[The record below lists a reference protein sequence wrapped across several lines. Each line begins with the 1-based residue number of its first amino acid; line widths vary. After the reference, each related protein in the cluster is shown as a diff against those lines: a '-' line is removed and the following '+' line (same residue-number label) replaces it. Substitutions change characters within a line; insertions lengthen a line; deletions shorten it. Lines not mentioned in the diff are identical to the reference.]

1 MAERRGVSGRASATP
16 RHRLLYGWDIED
28 EQIELA
34 LLPPSSRVLAAAGAG
49 ELVAHL
55 AAAGH
60 EVVAVTANREQL
72 EYARRRSA
80 GGPFEAGSAE
90 RVLDAGRR
98 LIRAASPAWQR
109 RRVRSLLTN
118 ASPQRVQQQWRQ
130 RFDNRTFR
138 SVLHATM
145 APAGMLAAA
154 IQRDFST
161 VLPAHFTDTVRAR
174 LDARLG
180 IHPSP
185 GNRFAWRLLAGEDPP
200 GYAPPVAPDGA
211 IDFVLSDALS
221 HLEAAAPASF
231 DAVTLSNVA
240 DGTRADLVERL
251 GRAARHAV
259 VPGGPIIV
267 RSFAPTADARASALA
282 DDDRSL
288 VWGGIHVQ
296 R

>member
-1 MAERRGVSGRASATP
+1 MPVRRGLSGRASATP
-16 RHRLLYGWDIED
+16 RHRLLHGWDIED

-34 LLPPSSRVLAAAGAG
+34 LLPPGSRVLAAASAG
-49 ELVAHL
+49 ELIAHL

-60 EVVAVTANREQL
+60 SVVAVTANREQL

-80 GGPFEAGSAE
+80 GGPFEVGSAE
-90 RVLDAGRR
+90 RVLDVGRT

-109 RRVRSLLTN
+109 RRVRSLLTD
-118 ASPQRVQQQWRQ
+118 ASPRRVQHQWRQ

-174 LDARLG
+174 IDVRLG
-180 IHPSP
+180 MHPSP

-211 IDFVLSDALS
+211 IEFALSDALS
-221 HLEAAAPASF
+221 HLESAAPASY

-240 DGTRADLVERL
+240 DGTRADVVERL
-251 GRAARHAV
+251 GRAARRAV

-282 DDDRSL
+282 DEDRSL
-288 VWGGIHVQ
+288 IWGGIHVQ
-296 R
+296 Q

>member
-1 MAERRGVSGRASATP
+1 MPERRGLAGRASATP

-60 EVVAVTANREQL
+60 RVVAVTANREQL
-72 EYARRRSA
+72 EYARRRSS
-80 GGPFEAGSAE
+80 GGPFEAGSIE

-98 LIRAASPAWQR
+98 LIRAASPAWSR
-109 RRVRSLLTN
+109 RRVRGLLSD
-118 ASPQRVQQQWRQ
+118 ASPARVQQQWRQ

-138 SVLHATM
+138 NVLHATM

-154 IQRDFST
+154 VQRDFST
-161 VLPAHFTDTVRAR
+161 ALPAHFTDTVRAR

-180 IHPSP
+180 MHPSP

-200 GYAPPVAPDGA
+200 GYVPPVAPAGA
-211 IDFVLSDALS
+211 IDFVLADALT
-221 HLEAAAPASF
+221 HLEAAPPASY

-259 VPGGPIIV
+259 VPGGPIVV
-267 RSFAPTADARASALA
+267 RSFAATTDARASALA
-282 DDDRSL
+282 DEDRSL

>member
-1 MAERRGVSGRASATP
+1 MPAARGVAGRASATP
-16 RHRLLYGWDIED
+16 RHRLLHGWDIED

-34 LLPPSSRVLAAAGAG
+34 LLAPGSRVLAAAGAG

-72 EYARRRSA
+72 EYARRRSS
-80 GGPFEAGSAE
+80 GGAFESGSAE
-90 RVLDAGRR
+90 RVLEAGRS

-109 RRVRSLLTN
+109 RRVRSLLSD
-118 ASPQRVQQQWRQ
+118 ASPQRVQQQWRKA
-130 RFDNRTFR
+130 FDNRTFR

-154 IQRDFST
+154 VQRDFST
-161 VLPAHFTDTVRAR
+161 ALPAHFTDTVRGR
-174 LDARLG
+174 IDARLG
-180 IHPSP
+180 MHPSP

-200 GYAPPVAPDGA
+200 GYAPPVAPEGSIA
-211 IDFVLSDALS
+211 FVLADALS
-221 HLEAAAPASF
+221 HLEAVGAASY

-251 GRAARHAV
+251 GRAARRAT
-259 VPGGPIIV
+259 VPGGPIVV
-267 RSFAPTADARASALA
+267 RSFAASADARASALA
-282 DDDRSL
+282 DEDRSL
-288 VWGGIHVQ
+288 IWGGIHVQ

>member
-1 MAERRGVSGRASATP
+1 MAVRRGIAGRTSATP

-28 EQIELA
+28 EQIELG
-34 LLPPSSRVLAAAGAG
+34 LLAPGSRVLAAAGAG

-80 GGPFEAGSAE
+80 GGAFEAGSAE
-90 RVLDAGRR
+90 RVLEAGRA
-98 LIRAASPAWQR
+98 LIRAASPAWR
-109 RRVRSLLTN
+109 RRKVRSLLSD
-118 ASPQRVQQQWRQ
+118 ASPQRVQQQWQQ

-161 VLPAHFTDTVRAR
+161 ALPAHFTDTVRAR
-174 LDARLG
+174 IEARLG

-185 GNRFAWRLLAGEDPP
+185 SNRFAWRLLVGEDPP
-200 GYAPPVAPDGA
+200 GYAPPVAPPGSIVFA
-211 IDFVLSDALS
+211 AEDALT
-221 HLEAAAPASF
+221 HLEAAAPATY

-240 DGTRADLVERL
+240 DGTRADVVERL
-251 GRAARHAV
+251 GRAARRAV
-259 VPGGPIIV
+259 VPGGPIVV
-267 RSFAPTADARASALA
+267 RSFAASADARASALA
-282 DDDRSL
+282 DHDRSL
-288 VWGGIHVQ
+288 IWGGIHVQ